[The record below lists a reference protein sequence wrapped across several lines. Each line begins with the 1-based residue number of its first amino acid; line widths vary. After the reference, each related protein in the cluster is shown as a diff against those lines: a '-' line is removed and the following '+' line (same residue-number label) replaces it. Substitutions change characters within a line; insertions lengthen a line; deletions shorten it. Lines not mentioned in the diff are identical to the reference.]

1 MDLDGTHKQK
11 IKMKSTCTTKERK
24 QLVQFEHKWCNGLS
38 KDNLK
43 HKIYMTHNLWEE
55 APLPSL

>member
-1 MDLDGTHKQK
+1 MQVE
-11 IKMKSTCTTKERK
+11 S
-24 QLVQFEHKWCNGLS
+24 KWCDALS

-43 HKIYMTHNLWEE
+43 HKLYIAHNLWKE